1 MTPEEHDKAVYL
13 LGPWASSPTLHA
25 SCSQLIGCYS
35 EVFLTGIL
43 CCQFVHYMQWYK
55 DDIIRIKLIVFG
67 LGLLSLLKS
76 IQSFALIWIMLILTF
91 TDLDGAILLNYT
103 TWRLTFFRWQSGNP
117 LMVAFI
123 GLYVQAFFCHRL
135 YAISK
140 LWWVVIPVA
149 AIMAFAFFSIA
160 LATFFITKG
169 DGHKIG
175 VWFAAHL
182 GSVFTGDL
190 LLSMSTVFFL
200 LRSKKSVLPQTAGLF
215 TALIRL
221 TLESA
226 APAAVCTLLNL
237 LFSQIYGSDRI
248 ISTAFN
254 MILPKIYAMSMMWT
268 LNKRRSIR
276 AVHSSRTGT
285 TSSHETSA
293 PRSRFTRGNER
304 QGDMELGAIG
314 GVQVRTH
321 METVQHID
329 VSQVCD
335 ISKLLFY

>member
-13 LGPWASSPTLHA
+13 LGPW
-25 SCSQLIGCYS
+25 LIGCYS
-35 EVFLTGIL
+35 EVFLAGIL
-43 CCQFVHYMQWYK
+43 CCQFVHYLQWYK
-55 DDIIRIKLIVFG
+55 DDNIRMKLIVFG

-103 TWRLTFFRWQSGNP
+103 TWWQSGNP

-135 YAISK
+135 YVISK
-140 LWWVVIPVA
+140 LWWVVVPVA
-149 AIMAFAFFSIA
+149 TVMAFAFFSIS

-169 DGHKIG
+169 DGHKIS

-190 LLSMSTVFFL
+190 LLSMSTVYFL
-200 LRSKKSVLPQTAGLF
+200 LRSKKSVLPQTAGLL
-215 TALIRL
+215 TALVRL

-254 MILPKIYAMSMMWT
+254 MILPKLYAVSMMWT
-268 LNKRRSIR
+268 LNQRRSIR
-276 AVHSSRTGT
+276 AVHSSRAGA
-285 TSSHETSA
+285 TSSHEATA
-293 PRSRFTRGNER
+293 PRSRFTRGNGR
-304 QGDMELGAIG
+304 QGDMELEAIG
-314 GVQVRTH
+314 GIQVRTH

-329 VSQVCD
+329 VRDMFDGDASTK
-335 ISKLLFY
+335 SKGDEEYMRKTGDVSV